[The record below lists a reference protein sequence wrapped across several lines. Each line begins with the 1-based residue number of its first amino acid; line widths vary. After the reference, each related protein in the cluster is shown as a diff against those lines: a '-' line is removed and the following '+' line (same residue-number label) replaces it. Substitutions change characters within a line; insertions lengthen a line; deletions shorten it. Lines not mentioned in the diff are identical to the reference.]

1 MPFID
6 NLNTLYVAFTRS
18 KDELIVFSPRP
29 KKMKDATGEVEKIST
44 LTDACGLVWRLEA
57 DSFTGNTEMSSFHRS
72 RKYRMEDM
80 PVPLRTKM
88 LITVLHLQLYSGAMV
103 PLFSHKTAVRE
114 CRM

>member
-44 LTDACGLVWRLEA
+44 LTDALWLVCARICLIH
-57 DSFTGNTEMSSFHRS
+57 GRVRS
-72 RKYRMEDM
+72 
-80 PVPLRTKM
+80 
-88 LITVLHLQLYSGAMV
+88 
-103 PLFSHKTAVRE
+103 
-114 CRM
+114 